1 MASPRFLFDA
11 DVPGPLT
18 QALRQHQPTM
28 DILCSGEP
36 GAPPRRTPDPL
47 VLLAAE
53 NMQRLLL
60 TGDRSTMTGHLQDH
74 YDAGHHTWG
83 VLLMR
88 NRFPLKAFYQEIVL
102 IWTASE
108 ADEWR
113 DVMLYIP

>member
-1 MASPRFLFDA
+1 MPRPRFLFDA
-11 DVPGPLT
+11 NVPGPLT

-36 GAPPRRTPDPL
+36 GAPAMRAPDPD
-47 VLLAAE
+47 LLLTAE
-53 NMQRLLL
+53 ALQRLLL
-60 TGDRSTMTGHLQDH
+60 TGDRKSMPRHLQNH

-88 NRFPLKAFYQEIVL
+88 NGYPLADFYQEIVL